1 MTGWKVHP
9 CRGIG
14 TVGRPVYLERMSA
27 NTISDASSAPL
38 TELAWRELLNQHTE
52 GLPAAFAAG
61 QVTAYVGF
69 DPTASSLHVGNL
81 IPIMGLVHLQRA
93 GHRPI
98 ALVGGGTGMIGDPSG
113 RSSERNLQDLDTIR
127 ENAEAIRAQLAKF
140 LDFEGPSAAKLVN
153 NADWLGSLSLI
164 DFLRDTG
171 KHFSVNYMMAKDSVK
186 SRLENGISYTEF
198 TYMLLQAYDYLELH
212 RREGVTLQMGGSDQW
227 GNITAGLELIRK
239 SQGTEAHAL
248 TFPLI
253 TNADGTKFGKS
264 TGGGSVWLDPQR
276 TSPYQFYQ
284 FWMGADDRD
293 VSRYLRFYTLLPRE
307 EIEALDEAVRIDPAK
322 RAAQRALAFEVTA
335 RVHSAD
341 AARVAQEVSALLFEK
356 ADPQALSDAALAALR
371 SEIPFAEYAPPAE
384 GAPVEGIDVFECLT
398 RLGIAASRG
407 AAKRLLEQGG
417 VSVNGVKLGAVDK
430 AVGEDRLLRGRHL
443 LIKKGQRE
451 FGLVYVP

>member
-1 MTGWKVHP
+1 
-9 CRGIG
+9 
-14 TVGRPVYLERMSA
+14 MSA
-27 NTISDASSAPL
+27 MTDPAVPAAPL
-38 TELAWRELLNQHTE
+38 AELAWRELLNQHTD

-61 QVTAYVGF
+61 RVSAYVGF

-113 RSSERNLQDLDTIR
+113 RSSERNLQDLDTIAA
-127 ENAEAIRAQLAKF
+127 NAEAIRLQLAKF
-140 LDFEGPSAAKLVN
+140 LDFDGPNAAKLMN
-153 NADWLGSLSLI
+153 NAEWLCSISLI
-164 DFLRDTG
+164 EFLRDTG

-186 SRLENGISYTEF
+186 SRLEHGISYTEF
-198 TYMLLQAYDYLELH
+198 TYMLLQAFDYLELH

-239 SQGTEAHAL
+239 AQGSEAHAL

-276 TSPYQFYQ
+276 TSPYRFFQ

-293 VSRYLRFYTLLPRE
+293 VSRYLRFYTLLTRE
-307 EIEALDEAVRIDPAK
+307 EIAALDEAVRSEPGK
-322 RAAQRALAFEVTA
+322 RAAQRALAYDVTA
-335 RVHSAD
+335 RVHSAE

-356 ADPQALSDAALAALR
+356 ADPQGLSDEALMALR
-371 SEIPFAEYAPPAE
+371 TEIPFAEYAPPAE
-384 GAPVEGIDVFECLT
+384 GAPAEGIDLFECLM

-417 VSVNGVKLGAVDK
+417 VSVNGTKLGAADK
-430 AVGEDRLLRGRHL
+430 VVSADRLLRGRHL

-451 FGLVYVP
+451 FGLVFVP